1 MRAADEALSD
11 IEEAALAPRLTP
23 VPPPPVP
30 PPPAPSAPPPP
41 VVDLAA
47 PPVEAPDEVIYL
59 PEAEPRKLGR
69 DFARVWAA
77 AAVSNAGDGV
87 RTTALPL
94 LAAAVTRDPVAVS
107 GILLAGH
114 LPWLFFTLPAGAV
127 IDRLDRRILITAVSA
142 FRAAVMA
149 VLCGL
154 VLFGEAG
161 LPVLYAVAFLQG
173 VGEVFSDN
181 AVFALVPG
189 VVPKE
194 RLEDANG
201 RLEAIVVAT
210 NQFAGPAL
218 GGLLFAQY
226 AGLPFLVDAGSF
238 LLMAVLVLGIKQRP
252 PRAPRG
258 AAKTTIRADIAE
270 GVRWLRARPS
280 LRNLSFIAALTN
292 MALNATFAI
301 FVLFALEE
309 LDLSAPAFGALLSI
323 EAVGALVGSLLAAR
337 IRKRVGIPFALATA
351 LAVAGLANLAIA
363 ATGIVPLVAAMMVA
377 IAFAGG
383 VWNVLTNSLRQA
395 VTPDQLLGRVQSAHR
410 LLAWGAIPFGTLL
423 GGAAAAAF
431 GLRAPFLI
439 AAAMLC
445 ALAVG
450 AFMNSKHL
458 HPDYMAAPD
467 S

>member
-1 MRAADEALSD
+1 MRAADEVLSEV
-11 IEEAALAPRLTP
+11 EEAASVPRP
-23 VPPPPVP
+23 ASMPPPPPPPPVI
-30 PPPAPSAPPPP
+30 
-41 VVDLAA
+41 DLAA
-47 PPVEAPDEVIYL
+47 TEAGTRDDVIYI
-59 PEAEPRKLGR
+59 PEPEPQKLGS
-69 DFARVWAA
+69 DFARVWSA
-77 AAVSNAGDGV
+77 AAVSNIGDGV
-87 RTTALPL
+87 RKTALPL

-114 LPWLFFTLPAGAV
+114 LPWLFFTLPAGAIV
-127 IDRLDRRILITAVSA
+127 DRLDRRNLVTAVSTM
-142 FRAAVMA
+142 RAVIMA
-149 VLCGL
+149 LLCGL

-189 VVPKE
+189 VVPKA

-201 RLEAIVVAT
+201 RLEAVVVAT

-218 GGLLFAQY
+218 GGLLFAQF
-226 AGLPFLVDAGSF
+226 AGLPFIVDAASF
-238 LLMAVLVLGIKQRP
+238 VLMAGLVLGIKQRP
-252 PRAPRG
+252 PRAPRA
-258 AAKTTIRADIAE
+258 AAKTSIRADIGE
-270 GVRWLRARPS
+270 GIRWLRARPS

-301 FVLFALEE
+301 FVLFALDE
-309 LDLSAPAFGALLSI
+309 LDLSAPAFGLLLSV
-323 EAVGALVGSLLAAR
+323 EAVGALAGSLLASR
-337 IRKRVGIPFALATA
+337 IRKHVGIPVALAAA
-351 LAVAGLANLAIA
+351 LGIAGLANLTIA
-363 ATGIVPLVAAMMVA
+363 STGVVPVVSAMMVA

-395 VTPDQLLGRVQSAHR
+395 VIPDRLLGRVQSAHR

-423 GGAAAAAF
+423 GGAAAATF

-439 AAAMLC
+439 AAVMLS
-445 ALAVG
+445 ALAVS

-458 HPDYMAAPD
+458 QPDYMAAPA

>member
-1 MRAADEALSD
+1 MRAADDPGTD
-11 IEEAALAPRLTP
+11 IEELKLLDAGASP
-23 VPPPPVP
+23 VADLRVDA
-30 PPPAPSAPPPP
+30 PPA
-41 VVDLAA
+41 D
-47 PPVEAPDEVIYL
+47 VIYL
-59 PEAEPRKLGR
+59 PEAEPARLGS

-77 AAVSNAGDGV
+77 AAVSNIGDGV
-87 RTTALPL
+87 RMTALPL

-114 LPWLFFTLPAGAV
+114 LPWLLFSLPAGAIV
-127 IDRLDRRILITAVSA
+127 DRLDRRGLVTVVGTL
-142 FRAAVMA
+142 RALVMA
-149 VLCGL
+149 MLCGL
-154 VLFGEAG
+154 VFFGEAG
-161 LPVLYAVAFLQG
+161 LPALYAVAFLQG

-218 GGLLFAQY
+218 GGLLFAQS

-238 LLMAVLVLGIKQRP
+238 VLMASLIFGIRRRGPRVARQRP
-252 PRAPRG
+252 Q
-258 AAKTTIRADIAE
+258 TTIRADIAE

-292 MALNATFAI
+292 LALNATFAV

-309 LDLSAPAFGALLSI
+309 LHLSALGFGILLSI
-323 EAVGALVGSLLAAR
+323 EAVGALTGSLLAGR
-337 IRKRVGIPFALATA
+337 IRRRIGIPLALAAA
-351 LAVAGLANLAIA
+351 LGLAGVANLSISV
-363 ATGIVPLVAAMMVA
+363 TGFVPLVSAMMVA
-377 IAFAGG
+377 VAFAGG

-395 VTPDQLLGRVQSAHR
+395 VTPDRLLGRVQSAHR
-410 LLAWGAIPFGTLL
+410 VLSWGAVPFGTLL
-423 GGAAAAAF
+423 GGVLAKVF
-431 GLRAPFLI
+431 GLRAPFLV
-439 AAAMLC
+439 AALMLC
-445 ALAVG
+445 ALAAG

-458 HPDYMAAPD
+458 QPDYMAAPA

>member
-1 MRAADEALSD
+1 MRAADEV
-11 IEEAALAPRLTP
+11 LAEVEGPPAPPRP
-23 VPPPPVP
+23 RSGPPPPP
-30 PPPAPSAPPPP
+30 PPR
-41 VVDLAA
+41 VVDLTTS
-47 PPVEAPDEVIYL
+47 PEEVIYL
-59 PEAEPRKLGR
+59 PEAEPGKLGP
-69 DFARVWAA
+69 DYMRVWAA
-77 AAVSNAGDGV
+77 AAVSNVGDGV
-87 RTTALPL
+87 RKTALPL

-114 LPWLFFTLPAGAV
+114 LPWLFFSLPAGAIV
-127 IDRLDRRILITAVSA
+127 DRLDRRNLITAVSTM
-142 FRAAVMA
+142 RALVMA
-149 VLCGL
+149 VLCGM

-161 LPVLYAVAFLQG
+161 LPALYAVAFLQG

-189 VVPKE
+189 VVSKE

-218 GGLLFAQY
+218 GGLLFAQF
-226 AGLPFLVDAGSF
+226 AGLPFLVDAVSF
-238 LLMAVLVLGIKQRP
+238 VLMAGLVLGIRRREPRP
-252 PRAPRG
+252 PRV
-258 AAKTTIRADIAE
+258 AAKTSIRADIGE

-292 MALNATFAI
+292 VALNGTFAI

-309 LDLSAPAFGALLSI
+309 LHLSAAAFGILLSI
-323 EAVGALVGSLLAAR
+323 EALGALAGSLVASR
-337 IRKRVGIPFALATA
+337 IRKRVGIPVALTAA
-351 LAVAGLANLAIA
+351 LAVAGLANLTIA
-363 ATGIVPLVAAMMVA
+363 VTGVVPIVSAMMVA
-377 IAFAGG
+377 VAFAGG

-395 VTPDQLLGRVQSAHR
+395 VTPDRLLGRVQSAHR
-410 LLAWGAIPFGTLL
+410 LLSWGAIPFGTLL
-423 GGAAAAAF
+423 GGVAAGVF
-431 GLRAPFLI
+431 GLRAPFLV
-439 AAAMLC
+439 AAVMLC

-458 HPDYMAAPD
+458 QPEYMAAPA

>member
-1 MRAADEALSD
+1 MRAADEVL
-11 IEEAALAPRLTP
+11 EELEGPPAPPRSRSGP
-23 VPPPPVP
+23 PPPPPPVI
-30 PPPAPSAPPPP
+30 
-41 VVDLAA
+41 DLAA
-47 PPVEAPDEVIYL
+47 TAVEAPDEVIYL
-59 PEAEPRKLGR
+59 PEVEPQKLGR
-69 DFARVWAA
+69 DYARVWAA
-77 AAVSNAGDGV
+77 AAVSNVGDGV
-87 RTTALPL
+87 RKTALPL

-114 LPWLFFTLPAGAV
+114 LPWLFFSLPAGAIV
-127 IDRLDRRILITAVSA
+127 DRLDRRHLITTVSTM
-142 FRAAVMA
+142 RALVMA
-149 VLCGL
+149 VLCGM

-161 LPVLYAVAFLQG
+161 LPALYAVAFLQG
-173 VGEVFSDN
+173 IGEVFSDN

-189 VVPKE
+189 VVSKE

-218 GGLLFAQY
+218 GGLLFAQF
-226 AGLPFLVDAGSF
+226 AGLPFLLDAVSF
-238 LLMAVLVLGIKQRP
+238 VLMAALVLGIRQRGPRP
-252 PRAPRG
+252 PRT
-258 AAKTTIRADIAE
+258 AAKTSIRADIGE

-292 MALNATFAI
+292 VALNGTFAI

-309 LDLSAPAFGALLSI
+309 LHLSAAAFGVLLSI
-323 EAVGALVGSLLAAR
+323 EALGALAGSLAASR
-337 IRKRVGIPFALATA
+337 IRKHVGIPFALAAA
-351 LAVAGLANLAIA
+351 LAVAGLANLTIA
-363 ATGIVPLVAAMMVA
+363 TTGVVPIVSVMMVA

-395 VTPDQLLGRVQSAHR
+395 VTPDRLLGRVQSAHR
-410 LLAWGAIPFGTLL
+410 LLSWGAIPFGTLL
-423 GGAAAAAF
+423 GGAAAAVF
-431 GLRAPFLI
+431 GLRAPFLV
-439 AAAMLC
+439 AAVMLC

-458 HPDYMAAPD
+458 QPDYMAAPA